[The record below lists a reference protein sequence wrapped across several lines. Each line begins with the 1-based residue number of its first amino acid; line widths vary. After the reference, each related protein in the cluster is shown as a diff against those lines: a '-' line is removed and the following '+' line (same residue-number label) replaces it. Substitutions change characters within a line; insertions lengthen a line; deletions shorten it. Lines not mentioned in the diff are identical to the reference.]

1 MFLKKLLF
9 QVHLILGLL
18 SGLVVFIVSVTGATY
33 TFEEEFRN
41 IIYKDVLFVEVQGIK
56 KPIAEL
62 IKNAKEAYPKPG
74 IKNIKIKNAP
84 NSSVE
89 IILKNK
95 QSILVNP
102 YTGKVLGTF
111 NKETDFFGVVL
122 QIHRSLYLG
131 DVGKIITGTSATIFI
146 FMLLSGIVLWWPKN
160 KALLKQKFSIAKN
173 VAWKRKNYDLHSV
186 LGFYASWII
195 IFTALTGI
203 VWSFKWAENTMYWL
217 NNSKKEEKKYHSE
230 YKADTKR
237 LSIDKIIARA
247 GSLYTNSDDCFI
259 SMPEDSLGAYR
270 ITLRYDDGGFYKKG
284 DQLFFDQYSGE
295 LLKAKLFESSSQ
307 GDKLKASNY
316 DIHTGKVFGI
326 VGQII
331 VFLAALISASLPI
344 TGFMMWRGK
353 RRKVKKN

>member
-1 MFLKKLLF
+1 MLFQRFFF

-18 SGLVVFIVSVTGATY
+18 SGLVVFIVSITGATY
-33 TFEEEFRN
+33 AFEEEFRN
-41 IIYKDVLFVEVQGIK
+41 IIYKDVLFVENQTTR

-62 IKNAKEAYPKPG
+62 IKNAKEEYPKPG
-74 IKNIKIKNAP
+74 IKNIKIKNDP

-122 QIHRSLYLG
+122 KIHRSLYL
-131 DVGKIITGTSATIFI
+131 DDAGKIITGTSATIFI
-146 FMLLSGIVLWWPKN
+146 FMLISGIILWWPKN

-173 VAWKRKNYDLHSV
+173 VAWKKKNYDLHSV

-203 VWSFKWAENTMYWL
+203 VWSFKWAENTMYWM
-217 NNSKKEEKKYHSE
+217 NGSQKEETKYYSE
-230 YKADTKR
+230 YIEDGKR
-237 LSIDKIIARA
+237 LAIDKVIERA
-247 GSLYTNSDDCFI
+247 GSLYSNSNDCFI
-259 SMPEDSLGAYR
+259 NVPEDSIGVYR
-270 ITLRYDDGGFYKKG
+270 ITLRYDEGGFYKKS
-284 DQLFFDQYSGE
+284 DQLFFEQYTGE
-295 LLKAKLFESSSQ
+295 LLKAKLYENSSQ
-307 GDKLKASNY
+307 GDKLKATNY
-316 DIHTGKVFGI
+316 DIHTGKVFGL

-353 RRKVKKN
+353 RRKSKLN